1 MSVDPNTLAIP
12 FWGANTIMVTL
23 GCAVFG
29 ALAGSVGTF
38 VLARKQSLLAD
49 VAGHATLPG
58 VAIAFLLGESLGIG
72 GRSPWLLFLGGGTT
86 ALLAAWSTP
95 WLARHKRLGADG
107 ANAVA
112 LAGFFGLGTVLFSL
126 VQSHPAGAQGGLR
139 RLLFGSAAAITS
151 SDAASLAMIALIAL
165 AVLVLCFKELSLL
178 AFDEAAARV
187 LGLPT
192 RRLDWM
198 LLLLLVATVVAGMQ
212 VAGVA
217 LVVSMLI
224 APAAAARII
233 GGSFA
238 RTVTLAACIGIL
250 CAVMGATASRGFE
263 HVPTGS
269 AMTIAATAVFF
280 ACIPCSR
287 LFRARRSRTSTEARR

>member
-1 MSVDPNTLAIP
+1 MMAPDAPFEIP
-12 FWGANTIMVTL
+12 FWGANTIMVAI

-38 VLARKQSLLAD
+38 VLARRQSLLAD
-49 VAGHATLPG
+49 VAGHAALPG
-58 VAIAFLLGESLGIG
+58 VALAFLVGEWFGLS
-72 GRSPWLLFLGGGTT
+72 GRSPWLLLLGGGIT

-95 WLARHKRLGADG
+95 WLASKRRLGADG

-112 LAGFFGLGTVLFSL
+112 LAGFFGLGSVLFSV
-126 VQSHPAGAQGGLR
+126 VQSHPSGAQGGLR
-139 RLLFGSAAAITS
+139 RLLFGNAAAMTS
-151 SDAASLAMIALIAL
+151 SDAIALGVIAIVALTTLML
-165 AVLVLCFKELSLL
+165 AFKELSLL
-178 AFDEAAARV
+178 AFDEATASV
-187 LGLPT
+187 LGLRT
-192 RRLDWM
+192 RVLDWV

-224 APAAAARII
+224 APAAAARVL

-238 RTVTLAACIGIL
+238 RTATTAACIGIA
-250 CAVMGATASRGFE
+250 CALVGAIASRAVT

-269 AMTIAATAVFF
+269 AMTLAATATFF
-280 ACIPCSR
+280 LSIPAARVLRNS
-287 LFRARRSRTSTEARR
+287 RARALTERAS

>member
-1 MSVDPNTLAIP
+1 MTSGATFDIP

-49 VAGHATLPG
+49 VAGHAALPG
-58 VAIAFLLGESLGIG
+58 VALAFLMGEWLEIN

-86 ALLAAWSTP
+86 AWLAAWCTP
-95 WLARHKRLGADG
+95 WLANKRRLGADG

-126 VQSHPAGAQGGLR
+126 VQSHPTGAQGGLR
-139 RLLFGSAAAITS
+139 KLLFGNAAAITS
-151 SDAASLAMIALIAL
+151 SDAFALASIALIAL
-165 AVLVLCFKELSLL
+165 LVLVLYFKEFSLL
-178 AFDEAAARV
+178 AFDEAAAKV
-187 LGLPT
+187 LGFPT
-192 RRLDWM
+192 RILDWM

-224 APAAAARII
+224 APAAAARVI

-238 RTVTLAACIGIL
+238 KTATLAACIGVA
-250 CAVMGATASRGFE
+250 CAVTGAIASRAID

-269 AMTIAATAVFF
+269 AMTLAATGAFFLSIPVARFFHSKREHVAKELAV
-280 ACIPCSR
+280 
-287 LFRARRSRTSTEARR
+287 